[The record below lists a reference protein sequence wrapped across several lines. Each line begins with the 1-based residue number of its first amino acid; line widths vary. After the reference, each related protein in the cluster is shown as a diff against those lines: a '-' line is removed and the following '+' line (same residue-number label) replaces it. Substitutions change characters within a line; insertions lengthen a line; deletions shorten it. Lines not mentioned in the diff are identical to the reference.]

1 MVAGHLRIQN
11 ERYQMIL
18 SWTSSDGTRKS
29 KSISTNLPVKG
40 NRRRAEALLIKYR
53 EEFNPE
59 CSEGSGK
66 TQFYELL
73 DRWIKRT
80 GPTLPRDD
88 YAAHLYNLNTY
99 LIPYFKAHPCTL
111 KNLKPETIQQCY
123 KHAYENRYATL
134 KDGAQFHKAILDAL
148 DYGVSLGWINSNPA
162 EEITPYT
169 DESSVLFTHFLAEWL
184 EIIKNNVEPTTY
196 AGYYTEVHR
205 CIIPYFKD
213 KKYTLWDLER
223 HPKLLQ
229 DYYQHELDSGLS
241 ASTVVHRHAN
251 IRKCLHYAY
260 QLGLINT
267 NPADRINRPRPARY
281 EAVFY
286 NHQELSNLF
295 HAIHGDPLEFAVICA
310 AFYGMRRSEVIG
322 LKWDCIDFERKTITI
337 KHVVT
342 EANLYGKKT
351 LVVKDRPKTKSSRRT
366 LPLVKPFEDMLHYM
380 RQQQR
385 QNQWLCGRSYCKDYL
400 DYIYV
405 NQLGELI
412 HPDQITKHFKSFL
425 IKHGM
430 RVIRYHDLRHS
441 CASLLYACGVNL
453 KEIQEWLGHSDI
465 STTANIYTHLD
476 YSNKLSS
483 VNAILP
489 HYPVSALPEPEPLEG
504 WEEGY

>member
-1 MVAGHLRIQN
+1 MAKVIAIANQKGGVGKTCTTL
-11 ERYQMIL
+11 
-18 SWTSSDGTRKS
+18 
-29 KSISTNLPVKG
+29 NLGIGLIEHGKRV
-40 NRRRAEALLIKYR
+40 LLIDLDPQANLTMGLGWTDPEGEETTIATLLNKTANEEPLVDYEGILTCR
-53 EEFNPE
+53 E
-59 CSEGSGK
+59 
-66 TQFYELL
+66 
-73 DRWIKRT
+73 DI
-80 GPTLPRDD
+80 D
-88 YAAHLYNLNTY
+88 
-99 LIPYFKAHPCTL
+99 LIPSS
-111 KNLKPETIQQCY
+111 IQLSG
-123 KHAYENRYATL
+123 YEAT
-134 KDGAQFHKAILDAL
+134 
-148 DYGVSLGWINSNPA
+148 
-162 EEITPYT
+162 
-169 DESSVLFTHFLAEWL
+169 
-184 EIIKNNVEPTTY
+184 
-196 AGYYTEVHR
+196 
-205 CIIPYFKD
+205 
-213 KKYTLWDLER
+213 
-223 HPKLLQ
+223 LLQ

-405 NQLGELI
+405 DQLGELI

-504 WEEGY
+504 WEEG